1 MEERDPAGERRD
13 PASVQAEI
21 ERTQQRLAWSIDEL
35 VDRTSPKNVARRG
48 WHRVLDTGDRIVGEA
63 QALITGPNAVRVD
76 SRVIEP
82 PQGSVRL
89 RGDEEVV
96 STYSTRGPL
105 PPEAVLLGVG
115 VGLAVTVGL
124 VIAWRKRARRR

>member
-13 PASVQAEI
+13 PANVQAEI

-48 WHRVLDTGDRIVGEA
+48 WHRVLDAGDQLVGEA
-63 QALITGPNAVRVD
+63 RALVTGSTAVRLD
-76 SRVIEP
+76 SHVIEP
-82 PQGSVRL
+82 PEGSVRL

-96 STYSTRGPL
+96 STYSTRGPI
-105 PPEAVLLGVG
+105 PPEAVLVGVG
-115 VGLAVTVGL
+115 VGLVVTVGL
-124 VIAWRKRARRR
+124 VIAWRKRAKRR